1 MTLAMKNPQS
11 NPTSVFVGYILDIV
25 APMATY
31 FVLNALGVSP
41 VLGLVLGC
49 AVALASTARNTIIHR
64 KIDRVGLLVV
74 LEVAVS
80 VGLMFLIKDP
90 RLLMAKPA
98 VYMEIG
104 GVYLLCTSFRGKPM
118 NYEGVRGMAA
128 RKDALRGDA
137 VDKAWEESPRFRSM
151 VRGSA
156 IAWGIAFIADGIL
169 RVLVVYSVGVQRAW
183 LLSNVPHVVIIC
195 LLIGF
200 SALMGKRMA
209 ALVDEQFLHSPAIED
224 K

>member
-1 MTLAMKNPQS
+1 VSVVAMKNRPS
-11 NPTSVFVGYILDIV
+11 NPSRVFIGYIVDVV

-31 FVLNALGVSP
+31 FLLNALGVP
-41 VLGLVLGC
+41 PLLGMAFGC
-49 AVALASTARNTIIHR
+49 AVALASTARNTFIQR

-104 GVYLLCTSFRGKPM
+104 GFYLLATSIKGKPM

-128 RKDALRGDA
+128 RKDPARGEA
-137 VDKAWEESPRFRSM
+137 VDKAWDESPRFRSM
-151 VRGSA
+151 VRMSA
-156 IAWGIAFIADGIL
+156 IAWGIAFIADGVL
-169 RVLVVYSVGVQRAW
+169 RILVVYSVGVQKAW
-183 LLSNVPHVVIIC
+183 LLSNVPHMIIIC
-195 LLIGF
+195 LLIVF
-200 SALMGKRMA
+200 SALAGKRMA
-209 ALVDEQFLHSPAIED
+209 ALVDAQG
-224 K
+224 

>member
-1 MTLAMKNPQS
+1 MSTVAMKNRQC
-11 NPTSVFVGYILDIV
+11 NPTSVFVGYIVDVV

-31 FVLNALGVSP
+31 FVLNALGVTP
-41 VLGLVLGC
+41 VLGLVFGC
-49 AVALASTARNTIIHR
+49 TVALASTARNTIIQR

-80 VGLMFLIKDP
+80 VALMFLIKDP
-90 RLLMAKPA
+90 RLFMAKPA

-104 GVYLLCTSFRGKPM
+104 GVYLICTSFRAKPM

-128 RKDALRGDA
+128 RKDPQRGVA
-137 VDKAWEESPRFRSM
+137 VDKAWEESSRFRSM
-151 VRGSA
+151 VRASA
-156 IAWGIAFIADGIL
+156 IAWGIAFIADGVL

-183 LLSNVPHVVIIC
+183 LLSNVPHIIIIG

-200 SALMGKRMA
+200 SAMMGKRMA
-209 ALVDEQFLHSPAIED
+209 AVVDAQI
-224 K
+224 